1 MKKFEFDPIDNTPLK
16 PKGQRAVRPKDAA
29 TLILV
34 RHVNAKPQVLMGQRN
49 KGHVFMPNKFVFPGG
64 RTSTGDSY
72 IRPLTSLRPEVENK
86 LRLQTN
92 RKNVESLA
100 LAAVRE
106 TFEETG
112 LLVGQKA
119 NGVVADRKLNR
130 PRLTRSPQWKA
141 FLEHGVAPSLRDF
154 QFIARAITPSY
165 IHRRFD
171 ARFFMANADLIQNDE
186 NDFDRSDGEL
196 LQLEW
201 LYLEDAIN
209 LDLPIVTRTVL
220 DLIEQHLKNAT
231 TDINPL
237 FLRYMNGKARS
248 EYL

>member
-1 MKKFEFDPIDNTPLK
+1 MKKFEFDPVDNTPLK

-34 RHVNAKPQVLMGQRN
+34 RQVNAKPQVLMGQRN

-64 RTSTGDSY
+64 RTSVADSY
-72 IRPLTSLRPEVENK
+72 VQPLTSLRPEVVEK
-86 LRLQTN
+86 LRVQTK

-100 LAAVRE
+100 LTAVRE

-112 LLVGQKA
+112 LLVGEKIQ
-119 NGVVADRKLNR
+119 GADDSRT
-130 PRLTRSPQWKA
+130 LTRSPQWNA
-141 FLEHGVAPSLRDF
+141 YFEHGVSPVLQDF

-196 LQLEW
+196 LRLKW
-201 LYLEDAIN
+201 LYLDDAIN

-220 DLIEQHLKNAT
+220 DLIQQGLQSRSYE
-231 TDINPL
+231 INPL
-237 FLRYMNGKARS
+237 FLRYMNGKARA